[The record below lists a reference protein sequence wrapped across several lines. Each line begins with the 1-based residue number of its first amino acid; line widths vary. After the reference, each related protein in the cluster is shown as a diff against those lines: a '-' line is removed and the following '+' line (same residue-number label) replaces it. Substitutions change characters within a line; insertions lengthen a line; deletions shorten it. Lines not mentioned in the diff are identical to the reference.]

1 MLFQG
6 DRGVPLTRPM
16 RTLLVPGEHGPRPM
30 RVDLALAVASSE
42 SWCGRGLPD
51 LFTRVASHLDWIESA
66 VWPEE
71 RNNNNSR

>member
-1 MLFQG
+1 M
-6 DRGVPLTRPM
+6 PLTRPM
-16 RTLLVPGEHGPRPM
+16 HMLLVPGERAPR

-51 LFTRVASHLDWIESA
+51 LFTRVASHLDWIEGA

-71 RNNNNSR
+71 RNNNNNNSR